1 MIMWPLGFRLQEQE
15 YPSFIAQN
23 SGNSVI
29 SATITVIPE
38 LNGCI
43 GTSETFSIS
52 TIDPIPIVDDPA
64 DQVHCEGD
72 NTNDVI
78 FSGPNPTTSF
88 IWTNDNTSIGLAA
101 SGSGDILSFIADNTS
116 LVDQDAIIT
125 VTPEYNGCLGVPQT
139 FTITVKPQP
148 NALQHRKIKSIVRV
162 RIRMKFS
169 LQVT

>member
-1 MIMWPLGFRLQEQE
+1 M
-15 YPSFIAQN
+15 
-23 SGNSVI
+23 V
-29 SATITVIPE
+29 V
-38 LNGCI
+38 

-101 SGSGDILSFIADNTS
+101 SGSGDILSFIA
-116 LVDQDAIIT
+116 IIQ
-125 VTPEYNGCLGVPQT
+125 VL
-139 FTITVKPQP
+139 
-148 NALQHRKIKSIVRV
+148 L
-162 RIRMKFS
+162 IRCYYYS
-169 LQVT
+169 YTGI